1 MVWLAITPV
10 SCGVQGL
17 EADSSSSSSGSSDAT
32 LPDEPI
38 RCDSSYPCASDL
50 EVCYRGECVPLGPCD
65 DPHDC
70 TDPMV
75 CVHERCVEPGPC
87 DDAIDCAGGQMC
99 DDGQCAAAPEVPTC
113 ETSILTQ
120 SLFVIDHGD
129 GAPSSVVFRNADGDA
144 AHELAIGV
152 DASIVQVRGGGTE
165 AIPLLETDGT
175 ARVLRA
181 ADLDLDGL
189 DELAIADATLRVH
202 NPASGGVVVWN
213 TYTSSTVPDFA
224 IGLTTVGSHNVAAA
238 LWYCPFYE
246 GCASEV
252 ELAHLQVTEGG
263 GLDFSANQAIRE
275 PMLGIAMGHLGAQP
289 NAIVIDIAEGFRTF
303 RLGTGYPPADDPAVR
318 GVGVLAIGDLD
329 ASGFDEIVRLSPGES
344 ATVASIYAS
353 TGETLVP
360 QRRAG
365 FAGELRLVRIGDLD
379 GDAWADVV
387 LAWDSQLVLWFDAS
401 VDAPEGCAVVIPAPH
416 AVVAIALG
424 DADGDGRDEVA
435 IAGGHSTTVLRVE

>member
-1 MVWLAITPV
+1 MCIAMAMA
-10 SCGVQGL
+10 SCGLPATQL
-17 EADSSSSSSGSSDAT
+17 DPSSSSSGSTGAT
-32 LPDEPI
+32 LPDEPV
-38 RCDSSYPCASDL
+38 RCDSSYPCPSDL
-50 EVCYRGECVPLGPCD
+50 EVCYHGECVPLGPCD

-87 DDAIDCAGGQMC
+87 DDGTDCAGGQMC
-99 DDGQCAAAPEVPTC
+99 DDGQCSAAPEVPAC
-113 ETSILTQ
+113 ETAVLTQ
-120 SLFVIDHGD
+120 PLFAIDHGD

-152 DASIVQVRGGGTE
+152 DASILQVRGGSTE
-165 AIPLLETDGT
+165 ATPLIETDGT

-202 NPASGGVVVWN
+202 NPASGGVLVWN
-213 TYTSSTVPDFA
+213 GYTSSTVPDFA
-224 IGLTTVGSHNVAAA
+224 IGLNTAGSHDVAAA
-238 LWYCPFYE
+238 LWYCPYLE
-246 GCASEV
+246 GCASEI
-252 ELAHLQVTEGG
+252 ELARLHTTAGG
-263 GLDFSANQAIRE
+263 GLDFWTNQAILE
-275 PMLGIAMGHLGAQP
+275 PMLGIAIGQLDAEP
-289 NAIVIDIAEGFRTF
+289 NTIVIDIAEGFRTF
-303 RLGTGYPPADDPAVR
+303 GLGTDYPPADDPAVL

-360 QRRAG
+360 ERRAG

-387 LAWDSQLVLWFDAS
+387 LAWESRLVLWFDAS
-401 VDAPEGCAVVIPAPH
+401 VNAPEGCAVVIPAPH
-416 AVVAIALG
+416 SVVALALG
-424 DADGDGRDEVA
+424 DADGDGRDDVA
-435 IAGGHSTTVLRVE
+435 IAGGHRTTVLRVE